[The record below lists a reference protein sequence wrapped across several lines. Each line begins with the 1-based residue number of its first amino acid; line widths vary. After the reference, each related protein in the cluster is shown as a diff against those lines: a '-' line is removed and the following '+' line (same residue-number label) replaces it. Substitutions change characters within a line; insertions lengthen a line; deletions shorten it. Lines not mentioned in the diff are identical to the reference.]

1 MHNENFSKSNPP
13 AATLATRIQQL
24 RRQRGLSQEELA
36 NAVNVSRQAVSKWEG
51 AQAQPELEKLLALSD
66 FFQVSTDYLLK
77 GEQPAADK
85 QPTAPIATGEA
96 PKAPLCLIN
105 ATLFNYVGLLL
116 GWALWDY
123 WQLSLCSFLSI
134 VFAMVGA
141 AVLAVGLN
149 SSQSAEQRRQLW
161 RGFWR
166 WNIWPLAQL
175 ALGLLYS
182 ALCSGG
188 ALLAPVIS
196 HYFFGWGGIGLFP
209 FFWGAWLIICLG
221 VWRACRAPQA

>member
-13 AATLATRIQQL
+13 AATLAMRIQQL

-77 GEQPAADK
+77 GEQPAAAK
-85 QPTAPIATGEA
+85 QPTAPITTGEA

-134 VFAMVGA
+134 VLAMVGA
-141 AVLAVGLN
+141 AVLAARGLAR
-149 SSQSAEQRRQLW
+149 SAPE
-161 RGFWR
+161 
-166 WNIWPLAQL
+166 A
-175 ALGLLYS
+175 
-182 ALCSGG
+182 
-188 ALLAPVIS
+188 
-196 HYFFGWGGIGLFP
+196 
-209 FFWGAWLIICLG
+209 
-221 VWRACRAPQA
+221 